1 MKTADVNYVRK
12 NVKELM
18 QADWQHHEDDG
29 IVIIGRM
36 RLGEQTVKLGRSKGT
51 AETTIALITELLK
64 QLPDDIVAN
73 IVTRA
78 GKRVMK
84 KRGNL

>member
-51 AETTIALITELLK
+51 AETTIALVTELLK
-64 QLPDDIVAN
+64 QLPDDVVAN
-73 IVTRA
+73 IVIRA
-78 GKRVMK
+78 SKRVVR